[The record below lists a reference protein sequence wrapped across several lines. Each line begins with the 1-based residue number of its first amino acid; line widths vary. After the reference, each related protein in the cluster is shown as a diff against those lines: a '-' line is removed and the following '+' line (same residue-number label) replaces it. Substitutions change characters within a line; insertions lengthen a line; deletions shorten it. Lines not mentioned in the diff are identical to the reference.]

1 LSRSRRPQDDDRE
14 EALRN
19 LFSLQPGDENRIGT
33 DAVDEERHQYELKT
47 TTRDR
52 VSTARDVG
60 PAHIDKWRN
69 RTWIFGRGAYL
80 GNTFVFDQTYVL
92 MPSAM
97 EPWFSKL
104 ASKVTQDAPL
114 VARVLAVMDTTGF
127 STNECGRIRYI
138 FRRGTTLNN
147 PTLPWSYV
155 ERNGRQILRD
165 HPAELRRVVRGN
177 KS

>member
-19 LFSLQPGDENRIGT
+19 LFNLQPGNENRIGT
-33 DAVDEERHQYELKT
+33 DAVDEGRHQYELKT

-92 MPSAM
+92 VPSAM

-104 ASKVTQDAPL
+104 AGKVTQDAPL
-114 VARVLAVMDTTGF
+114 VACVLAVMDTSGF
-127 STNECGRIRYI
+127 STAECERIRCI

-155 ERNGRQILRD
+155 ERNGVEVSED
-165 HPAELRRVVRGN
+165 HAAQLRRIVGDN
-177 KS
+177 